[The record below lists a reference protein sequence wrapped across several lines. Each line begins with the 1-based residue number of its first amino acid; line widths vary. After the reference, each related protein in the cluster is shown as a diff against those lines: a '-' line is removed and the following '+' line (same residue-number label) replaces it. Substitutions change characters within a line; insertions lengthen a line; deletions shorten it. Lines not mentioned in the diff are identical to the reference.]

1 VQHAAT
7 WSGITP
13 QACVDGNGKMVGST
27 GSGDDMISKWTGSES
42 EVVLVTLCYEW
53 DLAKNFPFLNLGN
66 DGKGPAIIQAATAF
80 KSEPYK

>member
-1 VQHAAT
+1 
-7 WSGITP
+7 
-13 QACVDGNGKMVGST
+13 
-27 GSGDDMISKWTGSES
+27 MISKWTGSES